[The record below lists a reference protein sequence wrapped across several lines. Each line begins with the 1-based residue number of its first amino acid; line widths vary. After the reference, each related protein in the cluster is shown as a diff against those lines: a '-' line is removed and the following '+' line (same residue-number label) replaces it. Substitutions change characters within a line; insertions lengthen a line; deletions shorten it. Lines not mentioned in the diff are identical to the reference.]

1 MEGLVILEKLKEL
14 MPVLERDFLVQRIGL
29 FGSHAENRQS
39 EHSDIDILVEFQKP
53 IGWKV
58 FSLEIFLE
66 GVFKRKI
73 DLVTPAALK
82 SQIRDSVLR
91 QVKYA

>member
-14 MPVLERDFLVQRIGL
+14 MPFLEREFLVQRIGL

-39 EHSDIDILVEFQKP
+39 AHSDIDLLVEFRKP

-58 FSLEIFLE
+58 FTMEIFLE
-66 GVFKRKI
+66 DVFKRKI

-82 SQIRDSVLR
+82 NQIRESVLQ